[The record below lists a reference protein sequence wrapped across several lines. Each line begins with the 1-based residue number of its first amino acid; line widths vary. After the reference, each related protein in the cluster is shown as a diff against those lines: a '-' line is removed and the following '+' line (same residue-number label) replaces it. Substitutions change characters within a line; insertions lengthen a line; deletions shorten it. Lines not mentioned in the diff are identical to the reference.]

1 MLTSQLEWSP
11 SKNTQQEKRSGDAML
26 IWCKSARLYGLRPA
40 EGLAPLA
47 AFPRSRGDQPGAP
60 GRRRAAEP
68 GGVLGAGGL
77 PGCRG
82 LPGAARGSSPR
93 CCRSP
98 LPFDPNLLKIFE
110 GFTLAA
116 LCMFRITEHVGNFNK
131 KWFIDSN

>member
-1 MLTSQLEWSP
+1 
-11 SKNTQQEKRSGDAML
+11 ML

-82 LPGAARGSSPR
+82 LPGAPRPGAAAR
-93 CCRSP
+93 RSP
-98 LPFDPNLLKIFE
+98 L
-110 GFTLAA
+110 TQT
-116 LCMFRITEHVGNFNK
+116 C
-131 KWFIDSN
+131 